1 MEIIEMKM
9 TENKLL
15 NKLHSRVELTK
26 DGISELED
34 GSVEF
39 TPSEKPRNRL
49 QKEEQ
54 QCSTCLGDNNKN
66 GKFHIIKVPEIKNRE
81 RS

>member
-9 TENKLL
+9 TKKKLL
-15 NKLHSRVELTK
+15 NKRHSRVELTK

-39 TPSEKPRNRL
+39 TPAEKTE
-49 QKEEQ
+49 K
-54 QCSTCLGDNNKN
+54 
-66 GKFHIIKVPEIKNRE
+66 
-81 RS
+81 

>member
-9 TENKLL
+9 TKKKLL
-15 NKLHSRVELTK
+15 NKRHSRVELTK

-39 TPSEKPRNRL
+39 TPAEKTEKQITKRR
-49 QKEEQ
+49 
-54 QCSTCLGDNNKN
+54 TVFHMLG
-66 GKFHIIKVPEIKNRE
+66 GQ
-81 RS
+81 

>member
-9 TENKLL
+9 TKKKLL
-15 NKLHSRVELTK
+15 NKRHSRVELTK

-39 TPSEKPRNRL
+39 TPAE
-49 QKEEQ
+49 
-54 QCSTCLGDNNKN
+54 
-66 GKFHIIKVPEIKNRE
+66 KNRE
-81 RS
+81 IDYKKKNSVPYAWGTITKMANFILLKSQK